1 MDEQPGP
8 IGGKYDNV
16 EDELES
22 REETDDDDDVPL
34 GDATVDGSNEALV
47 DTGDD
52 DVDKVKFVKP
62 VPGPVKATPSPRK
75 AISAVTVSG
84 HTKHTWNKT
93 AAAVIVPI
101 KIEAKPLPASQP
113 APRHAQGAHGPVKT
127 GPIGETPM
135 KESLPKD
142 AEDCH
147 SLPIMERAEYAQRIG
162 IDDPALAEYAKNQPD
177 TIKVHLV
184 TSMGHL
190 MLTPFVF

>member
-1 MDEQPGP
+1 VDEQPGP
-8 IGGKYDNV
+8 SGGTYNNV

-47 DTGDD
+47 DVGDD
-52 DVDKVKFVKP
+52 EVNKDKSVKP

-101 KIEAKPLPASQP
+101 KNEAKTLPASQP
-113 APRHAQGAHGPVKT
+113 APRHAQGARGPVKT
-127 GPIGETPM
+127 GPVGETPM
-135 KESLPKD
+135 KKSLSKD
-142 AEDCH
+142 AEGCH

-162 IDDPALAEYAKNQPD
+162 IDDPALVEYAKNQPD

-184 TSMGHL
+184 TSIGHL